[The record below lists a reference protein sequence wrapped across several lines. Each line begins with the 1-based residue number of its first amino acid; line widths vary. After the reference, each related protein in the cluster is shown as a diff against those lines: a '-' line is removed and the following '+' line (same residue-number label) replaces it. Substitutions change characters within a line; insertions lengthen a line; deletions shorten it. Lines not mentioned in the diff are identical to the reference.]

1 MIGHETLMRQFIA
14 EARGG
19 ALAGETIEQMREVV
33 RSDSPDGYRLFYE
46 LVRDRLLPQHV
57 WDEWILPMYASHE
70 RERHTILEAFR
81 GSTKTTAIAETFQT
95 YQVGLHPERSNLFI
109 QADDTKARKHAKNAA
124 DLIAYNPMWK
134 LLFPNVVPDED
145 RGWGAEGYW
154 VKDTSLD
161 YGNWVRKRD
170 KDPTVVGAGIF
181 DSFITGMH
189 TTGILDLDDVNN
201 DANTESDAQSERVNR
216 LITDTIFPVSED
228 VAWHLFCQTPWT
240 ETDALGLVKGTG
252 VYDLQRTPVYR
263 LANEGEP
270 GAEFFEPREEW
281 VHLTWPEKFHIPRVE
296 MQFYKSGA
304 VGFARMYLLDL
315 EAAKG
320 HNLRREWLYS
330 YPYEQILLDEWP
342 VFMGVDYATVTDRL
356 NARQRRQRDYFVAV
370 WGYLSPLGNLIV
382 VDGIREQ
389 ISQAEAEQRL
399 FGLAAAFPRL
409 LLIGLETIGKGEE
422 FGELIQ
428 RAGVYL
434 PLMPIPSH
442 KGLARSKGG
451 RFENVLAPMFQR
463 REVMISSKMNP
474 FLRQFVDEWLSW
486 DGRDRRGM
494 TDDTLDGVYML
505 TEAAKGFM
513 KAPGYQS
520 RPGLS
525 PLYGHQGPGR
535 PKSPLAAWGREV
547 RRG

>member
-1 MIGHETLMRQFIA
+1 MMCIP
-14 EARGG
+14 
-19 ALAGETIEQMREVV
+19 RE
-33 RSDSPDGYRLFYE
+33 
-46 LVRDRLLPQHV
+46 
-57 WDEWILPMYASHE
+57 I
-70 RERHTILEAFR
+70 
-81 GSTKTTAIAETFQT
+81 
-95 YQVGLHPERSNLFI
+95 SN
-109 QADDTKARKHAKNAA
+109 
-124 DLIAYNPMWK
+124 
-134 LLFPNVVPDED
+134 
-145 RGWGAEGYW
+145 
-154 VKDTSLD
+154 
-161 YGNWVRKRD
+161 
-170 KDPTVVGAGIF
+170 
-181 DSFITGMH
+181 
-189 TTGILDLDDVNN
+189 
-201 DANTESDAQSERVNR
+201 ERVNR
-216 LITDTIFPVSED
+216 LLTDTIFPVSED

-399 FGLAAAFPRL
+399 FGPQLTRQLVVFRPADGAQQHRIGRL
-409 LLIGLETIGKGEE
+409 
-422 FGELIQ
+422 GEL
-428 RAGVYL
+428 
-434 PLMPIPSH
+434 
-442 KGLARSKGG
+442 
-451 RFENVLAPMFQR
+451 QR
-463 REVMISSKMNP
+463 RRRQRLAGLIVGRAAHGRGFELDFKTVIPAQALKHLHRLGHHLGTDAVARQHSNFLAHRRP
-474 FLRQFVDEWLSW
+474 FS
-486 DGRDRRGM
+486 
-494 TDDTLDGVYML
+494 
-505 TEAAKGFM
+505 
-513 KAPGYQS
+513 
-520 RPGLS
+520 
-525 PLYGHQGPGR
+525 
-535 PKSPLAAWGREV
+535 
-547 RRG
+547 